1 MRDEQ
6 VEPPTEEELKDMSQ
20 EELVELIRRRV
31 AREEAENPV
40 QEPEPVRRLVGC
52 GAAVL
57 FAVAFGTCIMLRSF
71 GMLIMGTP
79 GIVGTYTVAVL
90 FALVIAW
97 VARPVAEAVMDVA
110 QPVKRALAALA
121 AIGILGW
128 LAWRFVLCPVL
139 DIPHLA
145 SPAVVELTDVEV
157 YGDPGEFGVDYRLKG
172 EDASGA
178 RFVFTVDEGF
188 HDAWDPADDDAT
200 VTYLPHSRT
209 VLAVE

>member
-20 EELVELIRRRV
+20 EELVVLIRRRV

-40 QEPEPVRRLVGC
+40 QEPVPVRRLVGC
-52 GAAVL
+52 CVAVL
-57 FAVAFGTCIMLRSF
+57 LSAAFGICIMLRSF
-71 GMLIMGTP
+71 GLLIMGTP
-79 GIVGTYTVAVL
+79 GIVGTYAIAVL

-97 VARPVAEAVMDVA
+97 VARPVAGAVMDVR
-110 QPVKRALAALA
+110 QPVKRALAALV

-157 YGDPGEFGVDYRLKG
+157 YSDPGEFGVSYRLKG
-172 EDASGA
+172 EDASGT
-178 RFVFTVDEGF
+178 RFVFTVDGGF
-188 HDAWDPADDDAT
+188 HDAWEPADDDAT

>member
-20 EELVELIRRRV
+20 EELVELICRRV
-31 AREEAENPV
+31 AQEEAENPV
-40 QEPEPVRRLVGC
+40 QEPVPLRRRVGC
-52 GAAVL
+52 CVAVL
-57 FAVAFGTCIMLRSF
+57 LAVAFGICIMLRSF
-71 GMLIMGTP
+71 GLLIMGTP
-79 GIVGTYTVAVL
+79 GIVGTYAVAVL
-90 FALVIAW
+90 FALV
-97 VARPVAEAVMDVA
+97 
-110 QPVKRALAALA
+110 

-145 SPAVVELTDVEV
+145 SPAVVELTDAEV
-157 YGDPGEFGVDYRLKG
+157 YGDPGEFGVSYRLKG
-172 EDASGA
+172 EDASGT

>member
-1 MRDEQ
+1 MHDERA
-6 VEPPTEEELKDMSQ
+6 EPPTEEELKDMSQ

-31 AREEAENPV
+31 AQEEAESPV
-40 QEPEPVRRLVGC
+40 QEPVPVRRLVGC

-57 FAVAFGTCIMLRSF
+57 LAVAFGICIMLRSF
-71 GMLIMGTP
+71 GLLIMGVS
-79 GIVGTYTVAVL
+79 GIVGTYALAVL

-97 VARPVAEAVMDVA
+97 VARPVAGAVMDVR
-110 QPVKRALAALA
+110 QPVKRALAA
-121 AIGILGW
+121 IGILGC
-128 LAWRFVLCPVL
+128 LAWRFVLCPIL
-139 DIPHLA
+139 DIPRLA
-145 SPAVVELTDVEV
+145 SPAVVELRDVEV
-157 YGDPGEFGVDYRLKG
+157 YSDPGEFGVDYRLKG

-200 VTYLPHSRT
+200 VTYLPYSRT